1 MPADSPSSVPLPDYE
16 VEQYFPR
23 EQFDDSPED
32 VRRLRE
38 RYGYVR
44 TYFKRHPS
52 GHRDLQRW
60 LNQSRV
66 GVTYDVYLTQS
77 VKLAFVA
84 ATVGSLLGIGVTLVL
99 TQMGVLAN
107 ASSPVSFGVGYNLI
121 APLLPY
127 KVPILGTLLVVAL
140 GGLFGASVY
149 YTRYYLPKQRAE
161 MRGRSVDIL
170 LPHAIVYMYALSHGG
185 MSFLEVIRSVADAP
199 DYGEVSR
206 EFEMIDRDMELFG
219 NDLFTALRNARNLTP
234 SLNFEQF
241 LDDLL
246 SVLDSGG
253 DVSAF
258 LDRESSTYL
267 EEARDEQ
274 EDFIETL
281 SMLSE
286 VFVAA
291 FVAAPLLLIVTLM
304 VISFLG
310 GDTIAQLYALN
321 YLIFPLGMLLFLLL
335 IDVLSAPYTQDTV
348 QTKHDVTIV
357 EELRTAIRNFA
368 GMVRREIQRARES
381 RWGTDTA
388 VASDGGERTDGSRT
402 SSGILSDGGAVD
414 ARYDDYHRANAVY
427 ELRKLV
433 GNPIDLMQQQPYLSA
448 IITVPIAIAAP
459 FVAVT
464 LGFATPSIDAMLA
477 DPYNTTVWLVVLPF
491 AIVAIPLTV
500 FHEMR
505 TRRERTLERRFPDTL
520 NLLSSANQMGIP
532 LVESLALVSRW
543 STGVL
548 ADELR
553 SLRNDIRWNHDAHSA
568 LMAFASRLGVPQ
580 LSRVIRLIASGG
592 RTSGDLSRVL
602 SVAAEDTRNRYK
614 LEKSRR
620 RAMGSYIAIVVMGYL
635 VYLFVII
642 MLGASYLAPLAEMSA
657 SGQTG
662 GVSGQGLPIGLSA
675 VPLANFHVVF
685 FHSALIQA
693 VGSGLLA
700 GKLADNSALS
710 GLKYALGQSALALV
724 AFALV

>member
-1 MPADSPSSVPLPDYE
+1 
-16 VEQYFPR
+16 
-23 EQFDDSPED
+23 
-32 VRRLRE
+32 
-38 RYGYVR
+38 
-44 TYFKRHPS
+44 
-52 GHRDLQRW
+52 
-60 LNQSRV
+60 
-66 GVTYDVYLTQS
+66 
-77 VKLAFVA
+77 
-84 ATVGSLLGIGVTLVL
+84 
-99 TQMGVLAN
+99 
-107 ASSPVSFGVGYNLI
+107 
-121 APLLPY
+121 
-127 KVPILGTLLVVAL
+127 
-140 GGLFGASVY
+140 
-149 YTRYYLPKQRAE
+149 

-206 EFEMIDRDMELFG
+206 EFEMIERDMELFG
-219 NDLFTALRNARNLTP
+219 NDLFTALRNARNLT
-234 SLNFEQF
+234 SSINFEQF

-310 GDTIAQLYALN
+310 GNTLTQLYALN
-321 YLIFPLGMLLFLLL
+321 YLIFPLGMALFLLL

-348 QTKHDVTIV
+348 RTKHDVTIV
-357 EELRTAIRNFA
+357 EELREALSEFA
-368 GMVRREIQRARES
+368 AMLRREFQRAREE
-381 RWGTDTA
+381 RWGTNDAA
-388 VASDGGERTDGSRT
+388 VSDGGT
-402 SSGILSDGGAVD
+402 VD
-414 ARYDDYHRANAVY
+414 VRFDHYNRANVVSN
-427 ELRKLV
+427 LQSLV
-433 GNPIDLMQQQPYLSA
+433 GNPLDIMRRQPYLSA
-448 IITVPIAIAAP
+448 HITVPIALVAP
-459 FVAVT
+459 VVAVVFG
-464 LGFATPSIDAMLA
+464 LATPTLDAMFA
-477 DPYNTTVWLVVLPF
+477 DPYNTTVWLFVLPF

-500 FHEMR
+500 FHELR

-553 SLRNDIRWNHDAHSA
+553 ALRNDIRWNHDAHSA
-568 LMAFASRLGVPQ
+568 LMAFAARLGVPQ

-635 VYLFVII
+635 VYLFVIL
-642 MLGASYLAPLAEMSA
+642 MLGASYLAPLAEMTA
-657 SGQTG
+657 STTASNGQE
-662 GVSGQGLPIGLSA
+662 LPIGIAS
-675 VPLANFHVVF
+675 VPIASFHVVF

-710 GLKYALGQSALALV
+710 GLKYALGLSALALV

>member
-23 EQFDDSPED
+23 EHFDDSPED

-38 RYGYVR
+38 RYGYIR
-44 TYFKRHPS
+44 TYFKRHPA

-60 LNQSRV
+60 LNQTRI
-66 GVTYDVYLTQS
+66 GTTYDVYLTQS
-77 VKLAFVA
+77 VKLALVA
-84 ATVGSLLGIGVTLVL
+84 AALGSLLGLAVTLVL

-107 ASSPVSFGVGYNLI
+107 ASSPVRVGVGYNLI

-127 KVPILGTLLVVAL
+127 KVLILGTLLVLLL
-140 GGLFGASVY
+140 GGLAGAGTY
-149 YTRYYLPKQRAE
+149 YARYYLPRSRAE

-206 EFEMIDRDMELFG
+206 EFEMIDRDMKLFG

-253 DVSAF
+253 DVTAF

-310 GDTIAQLYALN
+310 GNTLVQLYALN
-321 YLIFPLGMLLFLLL
+321 YLIFPLGMALFLLL

-348 QTKHDVTIV
+348 RTKHDSTIV
-357 EELRTAIRNFA
+357 QEIWTTLRELGAVA
-368 GMVRREIQRARES
+368 RREIERAREE
-381 RWGTDTA
+381 RWGDSNTI
-388 VASDGGERTDGSRT
+388 ASDGGV
-402 SSGILSDGGAVD
+402 VD
-414 ARYDDYHRANAVY
+414 ARYDHYRRANVVSD
-427 ELRKLV
+427 LRELV
-433 GNPIDLMQQQPYLSA
+433 GDPVDIMRRQPYLSA
-448 IITVPIAIAAP
+448 VITVPIALVAPLAAVS
-459 FVAVT
+459 FG
-464 LGFATPSIDAMLA
+464 LATPSIDAMLA

-500 FHEMR
+500 FHELR
-505 TRRERTLERRFPDTL
+505 TRRERTLEQRFPDTL

-532 LVESLALVSRW
+532 LVEALALVSRW
-543 STGVL
+543 SSGAL

-553 SLRNDIRWNHDAHSA
+553 ALRNDISWNYDAHTA
-568 LMAFASRLGVPQ
+568 LMAFASRLDVPQ

-635 VYLFVII
+635 VYLFVIL
-642 MLGASYLAPLAEMSA
+642 MLGASYLGPLAEMTVPTTA
-657 SGQTG
+657 SNGQS
-662 GVSGQGLPIGLSA
+662 VPIAIAS

-685 FHSALIQA
+685 FHSALVQA

-710 GLKYALGQSALALV
+710 GLKYALGLSALALV

>member
-1 MPADSPSSVPLPDYE
+1 MPADSSSSVPLPDYE

-23 EQFDDSPED
+23 EHFDESPEE
-32 VRRLRE
+32 VKRLRQ

-44 TYFKRHPS
+44 TYFKRNPA

-60 LNQSRV
+60 LNQTRV
-66 GVTYDVYLTQS
+66 GTTYDLYLTQS
-77 VKLAFVA
+77 LKLAFVTA
-84 ATVGSLLGIGVTLVL
+84 VFGSLVGLALTFVL
-99 TQMGVLAN
+99 ARAGVLAN
-107 ASSPVSFGVGYNLI
+107 ASSPVSFGI
-121 APLLPY
+121 AAQYVVPLLPY
-127 KVPILGTLLVVAL
+127 KVPILGAALVGLV
-140 GGLFGASVY
+140 GGLAAAGTY
-149 YTRYYLPKQRAE
+149 YARYYLPKSRAE
-161 MRGRSVDIL
+161 MRGRSIDIL

-206 EFEMIDRDMELFG
+206 EFEMIARDMDLFG
-219 NDLFTALRNARNLTP
+219 NDLFTALRNSRNLTP
-234 SLNFEQF
+234 SINFEQF

-253 DVSAF
+253 DVTAF
-258 LDRESSTYL
+258 LDRESATYL

-310 GDTIAQLYALN
+310 GDTLVQLYALN
-321 YLIFPLGMLLFLLL
+321 YLIFPLGMALFLLL
-335 IDVLSAPYTQDTV
+335 VDVLSSPYTQDTV
-348 QTKHDVTIV
+348 RTKHDVTV
-357 EELRTAIRNFA
+357 LEEIRTVVANFLGA
-368 GMVRREIQRARES
+368 MRREVQRAREA
-381 RWGTDTA
+381 RWGGGK
-388 VASDGGERTDGSRT
+388 VASDGGFVDER
-402 SSGILSDGGAVD
+402 L
-414 ARYDDYHRANAVY
+414 DDYRRENAVY
-427 ELRKLV
+427 ELRTLV
-433 GNPIDLMQQQPYLSA
+433 GDPLDIMRRQPYLSA
-448 IITVPIAIAAP
+448 VVTVPLAVLSVVGV
-459 FVAVT
+459 FV
-464 LGFATPSIDAMLA
+464 LGLATPTLDAMLA
-477 DPYNTTVWLVVLPF
+477 NPYNTTVWFVVLPF
-491 AIVAIPLTV
+491 AIVAVPLTV
-500 FHEMR
+500 FHELR

-520 NLLSSANQMGIP
+520 NLLSSANQMGIS
-532 LVESLALVSRW
+532 LVEALALVSRW
-543 STGVL
+543 SNGAL

-553 SLRNDIRWNHDAHSA
+553 ALRNDIRWNHDAHSA
-568 LMAFASRLGVPQ
+568 LMAFASRLNVPQ

-620 RAMGSYIAIVVMGYL
+620 RAMGSYIAIVVIGYF
-635 VYLFVII
+635 VYLFVIL
-642 MLGASYLAPLAEMSA
+642 MLGASYLGPLAEMTGPSA
-657 SGQTG
+657 SASMDGQ
-662 GVSGQGLPIGLSA
+662 SLPIGISS

-710 GLKYALGQSALALV
+710 GLKYALGLSALALV

>member
-1 MPADSPSSVPLPDYE
+1 MPANSPSSVPLPDYE

-23 EQFDDSPED
+23 EHFDESPED
-32 VRRLRE
+32 VSRLRE
-38 RYGYVR
+38 RYGYIR
-44 TYFKRHPS
+44 TYFKRHPG

-84 ATVGSLLGIGVTLVL
+84 ALLGSLLGVGVTLVL
-99 TQMGVLAN
+99 TRMGVLAN
-107 ASSPVSFGVGYNLI
+107 ASSPVNFGVGYNLV

-127 KVPILGTLLVVAL
+127 KVPILGTLLVLIL
-140 GGLFGASVY
+140 GGLFGAGTY

-206 EFEMIDRDMELFG
+206 EFEMIERDMALFG
-219 NDLFTALRNARNLTP
+219 NDLFTALRNARNLTS

-246 SVLDSGG
+246 SILDSGG
-253 DVSAF
+253 DVTAF

-310 GDTIAQLYALN
+310 GDTIGQLYALN
-321 YLIFPLGMLLFLLL
+321 YLIFPLGMMLFLLL
-335 IDVLSAPYTQDTV
+335 IDVLSAPYTQDAV
-348 QTKHDVTIV
+348 RTKHDVTIV
-357 EELRTAIRNFA
+357 EEIRTALRDFA
-368 GMVRREIQRARES
+368 GVVRREIARARED

-388 VASDGGERTDGSRT
+388 VASDGGV
-402 SSGILSDGGAVD
+402 AD
-414 ARYDDYHRANAVY
+414 ARRDHYRRANVVH
-427 ELRKLV
+427 ELRRLV
-433 GNPIDLMQQQPYLSA
+433 GNPVEIMRRQPYLSA
-448 IITVPIAIAAP
+448 LITVPIAIAAP
-459 FVAVT
+459 IAVVT
-464 LGFATPSIDAMLA
+464 LGLATPSIDAMLA

-532 LVESLALVSRW
+532 LVEALALVSRW
-543 STGVL
+543 SSGIL

-553 SLRNDIRWNHDAHSA
+553 ALRNDIRWNHDAHSA
-568 LMAFASRLGVPQ
+568 LMAFSSRLGVPQ

-635 VYLFVII
+635 VYLFVIL

-710 GLKYALGQSALALV
+710 GLKYALGLSALALV

>member
-23 EQFDDSPED
+23 EHFDDSPED

-44 TYFKRHPS
+44 TYFKRHPA

-60 LNQSRV
+60 LNQTRI
-66 GVTYDVYLTQS
+66 GMTYDVYLTQS
-77 VKLAFVA
+77 VKMALVA
-84 ATVGSLLGIGVTLVL
+84 AALGSLLGLAVTLVL

-107 ASSPVSFGVGYNLI
+107 ASSPVRVGVGYNLV
-121 APLLPY
+121 ALLLPY
-127 KVPILGTLLVVAL
+127 KVFILGTFLVLLL
-140 GGLFGASVY
+140 GGLSGAGTY
-149 YTRYYLPKQRAE
+149 YARYYMPRSRAE
-161 MRGRSVDIL
+161 MRGRSVDVL

-234 SLNFEQF
+234 SINFEQF

-253 DVSAF
+253 DVTAF

-310 GDTIAQLYALN
+310 GNTLVQLYALN
-321 YLIFPLGMLLFLLL
+321 YLIFPLGMALFLLL

-348 QTKHDVTIV
+348 RTKHDTTVV
-357 EELRTAIRNFA
+357 EEIWATLREFA
-368 GMVRREIQRARES
+368 AVVRREIERAREE
-381 RWGTDTA
+381 RWGDSGETA
-388 VASDGGERTDGSRT
+388 STGVASDGGV
-402 SSGILSDGGAVD
+402 VD
-414 ARYDDYHRANAVY
+414 ARFDHYRRENVVSN
-427 ELRKLV
+427 LRELV
-433 GNPIDLMQQQPYLSA
+433 GDPVDIMRRQPYLSA
-448 IITVPIAIAAP
+448 FVTVPIALVAPIAA
-459 FVAVT
+459 VV
-464 LGFATPSIDAMLA
+464 LGLATPSIDAMLA

-500 FHEMR
+500 FHELR

-532 LVESLALVSRW
+532 LVEALALVSRW
-543 STGVL
+543 SSGAL

-553 SLRNDIRWNHDAHSA
+553 ALRNDIRWNYDAHTA

-635 VYLFVII
+635 VYLFVIL
-642 MLGASYLAPLAEMSA
+642 MLGASYLAPLAEMTAPTTA
-657 SGQTG
+657 SNGQE
-662 GVSGQGLPIGLSA
+662 LPIGIAS

-710 GLKYALGQSALALV
+710 GLKYALGLSALALV

>member
-1 MPADSPSSVPLPDYE
+1 MPADSPASVPLPDYE

-23 EQFDDSPED
+23 EHFDESPED
-32 VRRLRE
+32 VRRLRA

-44 TYFKRHPS
+44 TYFKRHPA

-66 GVTYDVYLTQS
+66 GMTYDEYLTDS

-84 ATVGSLLGIGVTLVL
+84 AVVGSLIGVGVTYLL

-127 KVPILGTLLVVAL
+127 KVPILGTLLVLAL
-140 GGLFGASVY
+140 SGLFGAGTY

-206 EFEMIDRDMELFG
+206 EFEMIDRDMDLFG

-310 GDTIAQLYALN
+310 GDTIGQLYALN

-348 QTKHDVTIV
+348 RTKHDVTIV
-357 EELRTAIRNFA
+357 EEIRTAIVNF
-368 GMVRREIQRARES
+368 GRMVRREIERARET
-381 RWGTDTA
+381 RWGTNTD
-388 VASDGGERTDGSRT
+388 VASDGGV
-402 SSGILSDGGAVD
+402 VD
-414 ARYDDYHRANAVY
+414 ARLDHYRRANVVY
-427 ELRKLV
+427 DLRRLI
-433 GNPIDLMQQQPYLSA
+433 GNPLDIMQRQPYLSA

-459 FVAVT
+459 FVAIS
-464 LGFATPSIDAMLA
+464 LGLATPSIDAMLA

-491 AIVAIPLTV
+491 AIVAVPLTV
-500 FHEMR
+500 FHELR

-532 LVESLALVSRW
+532 LVEALALVSRW
-543 STGVL
+543 SSGIL

-553 SLRNDIRWNHDAHSA
+553 SLRNDIRWNYDAHSA
-568 LMAFASRLGVPQ
+568 LMAFAGRLGVPQ

-635 VYLFVII
+635 VYLFVIL

-710 GLKYALGQSALALV
+710 GLKYALGLSALALV

>member
-23 EQFDDSPED
+23 EHFDESPED
-32 VRRLRE
+32 VRRLRA

-44 TYFKRHPS
+44 TYFKRHPA

-66 GVTYDVYLTQS
+66 GMTYDEYLTQS
-77 VKLAFVA
+77 IRLAFVA
-84 ATVGSLLGIGVTLVL
+84 GVIGSLIGLGATLVL
-99 TQMGVLAN
+99 TRMGVLAN

-127 KVPILGTLLVVAL
+127 KVPILGALLVLVL
-140 GGLFGASVY
+140 GSLFGAATY

-206 EFEMIDRDMELFG
+206 EFEMIDRDMDLFG

-246 SVLDSGG
+246 SILDSGG

-310 GDTIAQLYALN
+310 GDTIGQLYALN
-321 YLIFPLGMLLFLLL
+321 YLIFPLGMALFLLL

-348 QTKHDVTIV
+348 RTKHDVTIV
-357 EELRTAIRNFA
+357 EEIRTAIRNF
-368 GMVRREIQRARES
+368 GGVVRREIERARES

-388 VASDGGERTDGSRT
+388 VASDGGV
-402 SSGILSDGGAVD
+402 VD
-414 ARYDDYHRANAVY
+414 YRHDHYRRANVVY
-427 ELRKLV
+427 DLRKLI
-433 GNPIDLMQQQPYLSA
+433 GNPLDIMQRQPYLSM
-448 IITVPIAIAAP
+448 IITAPIAIAAP
-459 FVAVT
+459 FVAVS
-464 LGFATPSIDAMLA
+464 LGLATPSIEAMLA
-477 DPYNTTVWLVVLPF
+477 DPYNTTVWLVVFPF

-505 TRRERTLERRFPDTL
+505 THRERTLERRFPDTL

-532 LVESLALVSRW
+532 LVEALALVSRW

-553 SLRNDIRWNHDAHSA
+553 SLRNDIRWNYDAHSA
-568 LMAFASRLGVPQ
+568 LMSFAGRLGVPQ

-635 VYLFVII
+635 VYLFVIL

-662 GVSGQGLPIGLSA
+662 GVSGQGLPMGLSA

-710 GLKYALGQSALALV
+710 GLKYALGLSALALV

>member
-1 MPADSPSSVPLPDYE
+1 MPADSSSSVPLPDYE

-23 EQFDDSPED
+23 EHFDESPED

-44 TYFKRHPS
+44 TYFKRHPA

-60 LNQSRV
+60 LNQTRI
-66 GVTYDVYLTQS
+66 GMTYDVYLTQS
-77 VKLAFVA
+77 VKLALVA
-84 ATVGSLLGIGVTLVL
+84 AAIGSLLGIAVTFVLV
-99 TQMGVLAN
+99 QMGVLAN
-107 ASSPVSFGVGYNLI
+107 ASSPVSFGAGYGLI

-127 KVPILGTLLVVAL
+127 KVPILGTLLVLLL
-140 GGLFGASVY
+140 GGLFGAGTYYARY
-149 YTRYYLPKQRAE
+149 YTPRSRAE

-206 EFEMIDRDMELFG
+206 EFEMIDRDMDLFG

-253 DVSAF
+253 DVTAF

-310 GDTIAQLYALN
+310 GNTLVQLYALN
-321 YLIFPLGMLLFLLL
+321 YLIFPLGMALFLLL

-357 EELRTAIRNFA
+357 EELWMALHEFA
-368 GMVRREIQRARES
+368 AVARRELQRAREE
-381 RWGTDTA
+381 RWGSDDA
-388 VASDGGERTDGSRT
+388 IASDGGV
-402 SSGILSDGGAVD
+402 VD
-414 ARYDDYHRANAVY
+414 ARLDHYRRANAVST
-427 ELRKLV
+427 LRELV
-433 GNPIDLMQQQPYLSA
+433 GDPLDIMRRQPYLSA
-448 IITVPIAIAAP
+448 LITVPIAVVAPIVAIA
-459 FVAVT
+459 
-464 LGFATPSIDAMLA
+464 LGLATPSIDAMLA
-477 DPYNTTVWLVVLPF
+477 DPYNTTVWLAVLPF
-491 AIVAIPLTV
+491 AIVAVPLTV
-500 FHEMR
+500 FHELR

-543 STGVL
+543 SSGIL

-553 SLRNDIRWNHDAHSA
+553 ALRNDIRWNYDAHSA

-635 VYLFVII
+635 VYLFVIL
-642 MLGASYLAPLAEMSA
+642 MLGASYLAPLAEMTAPTTA
-657 SGQTG
+657 SNGQA
-662 GVSGQGLPIGLSA
+662 LPIGIGS
-675 VPLANFHVVF
+675 VPIDNFHVVF
-685 FHSALIQA
+685 LHSALIQA

-710 GLKYALGQSALALV
+710 GLKYALGLSALALI

>member
-1 MPADSPSSVPLPDYE
+1 MGADSKTSVPLPDYE

-23 EQFDDSPED
+23 EQLDESPEE
-32 VRRLRE
+32 VKRLRD
-38 RYGYVR
+38 RYGYIR

-60 LNQSRV
+60 LNQARV
-66 GVTYDVYLTQS
+66 GTTYDIYLTRS
-77 VKLAFVA
+77 IKLALITTLFGALIGGVA
-84 ATVGSLLGIGVTLVL
+84 AVVLARLGI
-99 TQMGVLAN
+99 LAN
-107 ASSPVSFGVGYNLI
+107 VSSPLNFGLPYELVE
-121 APLLPY
+121 PLLPY
-127 KVPILGTLLVVAL
+127 KVVILAWALVILSGLTLGVGT
-140 GGLFGASVY
+140 Y
-149 YTRYYLPKQRAE
+149 YIRYYIPKNRAK
-161 MRGRSVDIL
+161 MRGRSIDIL

-185 MSFLEVIRSVADAP
+185 MSFLEVIRSVAEAD

-206 EFEMIDRDMELFG
+206 EFEMIARDMDLFG
-219 NDLFTALRNARNLTP
+219 NDLFTALRNSRNLTP
-234 SLNFEQF
+234 SMNFEQF

-253 DVSAF
+253 DVSEF

-274 EDFIETL
+274 EEFIETL

-310 GDTIAQLYALN
+310 GDTLVQLYALN
-321 YLIFPLGMLLFLLL
+321 YLIFPLGMALFLLL
-335 IDVLSAPYTQDTV
+335 IDVLSAPYTQDV
-348 QTKHDVTIV
+348 VETKHNVTVV
-357 EELRTAIRNFA
+357 EEIREAFSDA
-368 GMVRREIQRARES
+368 FSVVRREIERAREE
-381 RWGTDTA
+381 RWGDGSVA
-388 VASDGGERTDGSRT
+388 ASDGGT
-402 SSGILSDGGAVD
+402 VD
-414 ARYDDYHRANAVY
+414 VRFDVYHRSNVVY
-427 ELRKLV
+427 TLRDLI
-433 GNPIDLMQQQPYLSA
+433 GNPVELMKRQPYLSA
-448 IITVPIAIAAP
+448 VVTVPLALGA
-459 FVAVT
+459 FVAAIV
-464 LGFATPSIDAMLA
+464 LGLATPSTDAMLT
-477 DPYNTTVWLVVLPF
+477 DPYNTTVWLAVVPF
-491 AIVAIPLTV
+491 GIVAVPLTV

-505 TRRERTLERRFPDTL
+505 VRRERNLERRFPDTL

-532 LVESLALVSRW
+532 LVESLALVARW

-553 SLRNDIRWNHDAHSA
+553 ALRNDIRWNHDAHAA
-568 LMAFASRLGVPQ
+568 LMSFAQRLSVPQ

-620 RAMGSYIAIVVMGYL
+620 RAMGSYIAIVVIGYF
-635 VYLFVII
+635 VYLFVIL
-642 MLGASYLAPLAEMSA
+642 MLGESYLAPLAEMTA
-657 SGQTG
+657 PDTTAANGQ
-662 GVSGQGLPIGLSA
+662 SLPIGISSI
-675 VPLANFHVVF
+675 PISSYHMVF
-685 FHSALIQA
+685 LHSALIQA

-710 GLKYALGQSALALV
+710 GLKYALGLAALALV